1 MKTNFPFPAFLVWLL
16 LSTRIV
22 LGSPAAEMSFA
33 FPDECAEV
41 GRDGKLYFS
50 PVHPGVALGEAP
62 SLEMYPC
69 VNASLA
75 GDLCGLDGS
84 QVSSRGIRR
93 RSDYLS
99 VELAEVTH
107 KHGAPVQAAFNPIP
121 ALLLL
126 FLLCSRT
133 QRIPA

>member
-1 MKTNFPFPAFLVWLL
+1 MKTNFSFLALFALQLL
-16 LSTRIV
+16 GTPDLV
-22 LGSPAAEMSFA
+22 ASPSADAPFA

-41 GRDGKLYFS
+41 GREGKLYFS

-75 GDLCGLDGS
+75 GDLCGLDGA

-107 KHGAPVQAAFNPIP
+107 KHRAPVQAAFNPIP